1 MLNIQ
6 GIYNL
11 EVYHFYFFTLQQ
23 SLELEIQ
30 EAFLKF
36 MVHTLKGYRSYLLP
50 IIKAPTVGAT
60 DTNSLFDLQ
69 SKFYFIRFGFS

>member
-1 MLNIQ
+1 MIS
-6 GIYNL
+6 
-11 EVYHFYFFTLQQ
+11 VFCYHDYYFILQQ

-30 EAFLKF
+30 ESFLRF
-36 MVHTLKGYRSYLLP
+36 MVYILKGYTTYLLP

-69 SKFYFIRFGFS
+69 GIFL